1 MSKPH
6 WTGIFK
12 VLEECGELTTVLG
25 KLGPY
30 PDGNHPDGKG
40 NLIRRL
46 EDELADVIAAST
58 YFAEN
63 NGLDLEYI
71 KARIAMKKQT
81 YDEWILTGVPF

>member
-1 MSKPH
+1 MKNER
-6 WTGIFK
+6 WLGIYK
-12 VLEECGELTTVLG
+12 VQEECGELVTVLG
-25 KLGPY
+25 KLAVY

-46 EDELADVIAAST
+46 EDEIADAIASST

-63 NGLDLEYI
+63 NDLNLEYI

-81 YDEWILTGVPF
+81 YGEWILTGVPF